1 MDLDAHL
8 ESGHGPLKEL
18 ETMRRSLRFGI
29 GLVGFVSI
37 LCGTLVGACGGSGG
51 GNGPDGGDGGGT
63 KPDTGGHPRDGGV
76 DGTTKIDTGSGDTGL
91 NFGDQQI
98 STDGAQASP
107 IPTTCVDSIT
117 RHSYIGCD
125 YWPTVTV
132 NPVYSMF
139 DYAVAVSNP
148 QSGPATITVS
158 GGALTAVKMVTIP
171 PTSVQTINL
180 PWVPALKGPDFA
192 QSTAVSDP
200 GPSRIVVGGGYHLT
214 SDVPVSVYQFNA
226 LEYEIEAGAPC
237 PGYGEAGAGAHCYSY
252 SNDASLL
259 LPTNVLTGNY
269 GVLAWP
275 SFGATP
281 GFLSVTATVDNTHV
295 TVNPTGRV
303 QGVPDAGPSFLSRGD
318 RYTYSLN
325 KGDVLEMFSDVG
337 DVNHAV
343 YNQDL
348 SGTIIQADQAVM
360 AFGGHYCT
368 YIPYDKKACDHLETS
383 LFPIETLGTEYI
395 VSLPHTPH
403 GEHQWVRILGLY
415 DNTKVVFDPPV
426 SGRNGAII
434 NTGEVL
440 ELPDVASSFAILADG
455 KVFVTQYMLGE
466 YDTVPDGGTPTPD
479 LGDPSESAAIT
490 LTQYRSSYTFL
501 APQTYTENWID
512 VLAPV
517 GASVKLDGVA
527 IPAASY
533 TKVGAQPF
541 AVAHQ
546 LLSSTGSQGHSIDS
560 ATPFGLV
567 VYGYGSRTSYMYPGG
582 LDLRVVAVKP
592 PPLPK

>member
-1 MDLDAHL
+1 
-8 ESGHGPLKEL
+8 
-18 ETMRRSLRFGI
+18 MRRSFRLGI
-29 GLVGFVSI
+29 GGVGIAGLVA
-37 LCGTLVGACGGSGG
+37 LALLGACGGSGG
-51 GNGPDGGDGGGT
+51 GNGPDGGDGGNADGGAHDAAVDTT
-63 KPDTGGHPRDGGV
+63 KQSDTGPSDV
-76 DGTTKIDTGSGDTGL
+76 MMI
-91 NFGDQQI
+91 NFGDRTI
-98 STDGAQASP
+98 STDGADTSP
-107 IPTTCVDSIT
+107 IPTTCSDSIE

-132 NPVYSMF
+132 NPVYSKF

-148 QSGPATITVS
+148 QVGPATVTVS
-158 GGALTAVKMVTIP
+158 GGALAVGIKVTIP
-171 PTSVQTINL
+171 ASSVQTINL

-192 QSTAVSDP
+192 QNTAVSDP
-200 GPSRIVVGGGYHLT
+200 GPSRIVVGGAYHLT
-214 SDVPVSVYQFNA
+214 TDVPVSVYQFNA

-237 PGYGEAGAGAHCYSY
+237 PGYGDSGAGPHCYSY

-281 GFLSVTATVDNTHV
+281 GFMSITATADKTNV
-295 TVNPTGRV
+295 TVYPTGRV

-318 RYTYSLN
+318 HYTYALN
-325 KGDVLEMFSDVG
+325 TGDVLEMFSDVG
-337 DVNHAV
+337 DINNPV

-348 SGTIIQADQAVM
+348 SGSIIEADQPVM

-403 GEHQWVRILGLY
+403 GEHEWVRILGLY
-415 DNTKVVFDPPV
+415 ENTEVAFDPPV
-426 SGRNGAII
+426 SGRNGAIL
-434 NTGEVL
+434 NTGDVL
-440 ELPDVASSFAILADG
+440 ELNDVASSFAILANG
-455 KVFVTQYMLGE
+455 KIFVTQYMLGE
-466 YDTVPDGGTPTPD
+466 YDTVPEGGAPVPD

-501 APQTYTENWID
+501 APQTYDENWID
-512 VLAPV
+512 VLAPM
-517 GASVKLDGVA
+517 GATVTLDGVT

-533 TKVGAQPF
+533 TQVGGQPF

-546 LLSSTGSQGHSIDS
+546 LLPATGSPGHSISS
-560 ATPFGLV
+560 ASPFGLV

-582 LDLRVVAVKP
+582 LDLRVVVVKP

>member
-1 MDLDAHL
+1 
-8 ESGHGPLKEL
+8 
-18 ETMRRSLRFGI
+18 MRGSFRL
-29 GLVGFVSI
+29 GLGVGLAGVVTVAGA
-37 LCGTLVGACGGSGG
+37 LLGACGGSS
-51 GNGPDGGDGGGT
+51 GNGGFDGGGT
-63 KPDTGGHPRDGGV
+63 KPESGVHDGGV
-76 DGTTKIDTGSGDTGL
+76 DTTVQTDTGPPDVI
-91 NFGDQQI
+91 NFGDQHI
-98 STDGAQASP
+98 SGEGGDTSP
-107 IPTTCVDSIT
+107 IPATCADSLE

-132 NPVYSMF
+132 NPVYSSF

-148 QSGPATITVS
+148 QTGPATIMVS
-158 GGALTAVKMVTIP
+158 GGALAVAIEVMIP
-171 PTSVQTINL
+171 ASSIQTINL

-192 QSTAVSDP
+192 QNTAVSDP
-200 GPSRIVVGGGYHLT
+200 GPSRIVVGGAYHLT
-214 SDVPVSVYQFNA
+214 SNVPVSVYQFNA
-226 LEYEIEAGAPC
+226 LEYEIDAGPPC
-237 PGYGEAGAGAHCYSY
+237 PGYGDSGAGPHCYSY

-281 GFLSVTATVDNTHV
+281 GFMSVTATANGTNV
-295 TVNPTGRV
+295 TVYPTGRV
-303 QGVPDAGPSFLSRGD
+303 QGVPDAGPPYMSRGEH
-318 RYTYSLN
+318 YTYSLN
-325 KGDVLEMFSDVG
+325 QGDVLEMFSDVG
-337 DVNHAV
+337 DINDPV

-348 SGTIIQADQAVM
+348 SGTIIEADQPVM

-403 GEHQWVRILGLY
+403 GEHEWVRILGLFE
-415 DNTKVVFDPPV
+415 NTKVAFDPPV
-426 SGRNGAII
+426 SGYSGAIL
-434 NTGEVL
+434 NTGDIL
-440 ELPDVASSFAILADG
+440 ELDNVASSFAILANG
-455 KVFVTQYMLGE
+455 KIFVTQYMLGE
-466 YDTVPDGGTPTPD
+466 YDTVPDGGTPVPD

-501 APQTYTENWID
+501 APQTYDENWID
-512 VLAPV
+512 VLAPM
-517 GASVKLDGVA
+517 GATVSLDGVA
-527 IPAASY
+527 ISSSSY
-533 TKVGAQPF
+533 TQVGSQPF

-546 LLSSTGSQGHSIDS
+546 LLASSGSGGHSIES
-560 ATPFGLV
+560 SVPFGLV

-582 LDLRVVAVKP
+582 LDLRVVNVMP

>member
-1 MDLDAHL
+1 MA
-8 ESGHGPLKEL
+8 
-18 ETMRRSLRFGI
+18 FGGAFI
-29 GLVGFVSI
+29 
-37 LCGTLVGACGGSGG
+37 GACGGSGG
-51 GNGPDGGDGGGT
+51 GTADGGDGGGMT
-63 KPDTGGHPRDGGV
+63 RDTSMSTDAPPPV
-76 DGTTKIDTGSGDTGL
+76 DRTMATDVADSGL
-91 NFGDQQI
+91 NFGDQHV
-98 STDGAQASP
+98 STDGAVASP
-107 IPTTCVDSIT
+107 IPTTCAESIS

-132 NPVYSMF
+132 NPVYSLF

-148 QSGPATITVS
+148 QSGAATITVS
-158 GGALTAVKMVTIP
+158 GGALSAPMIVKIP
-171 PTSVQTINL
+171 SASVQTITL

-192 QSTAVSDP
+192 ESTAVSDP
-200 GPSRIVVGGGYHLT
+200 GPSRIVVGGGYHLV
-214 SDVPVSVYQFNA
+214 SNVPVSVYQFNA

-237 PGYGEAGAGAHCYSY
+237 PGYGDSGAGAHCYSY

-281 GFLSVTATVDNTHV
+281 GFMSVTATVDNTHV

-303 QGVPDAGPSFLSRGD
+303 QGVPDAGPPFLSRGD
-318 RYTYSLN
+318 HYTYALN

-337 DVNHAV
+337 DINHAV

-348 SGTIIQADQAVM
+348 SGSIIQADQPVM

-395 VSLPHTPH
+395 VSMFWTPH

-426 SGRNGAII
+426 SGRNGAIL

-440 ELPDVASSFAILADG
+440 DLQNVSESFAILANG
-455 KVFVTQYMLGE
+455 KIFVTQYMLGE
-466 YDTVPDGGTPTPD
+466 YDLVPEGGTPVPD

-490 LTQYRSSYTFL
+490 LTQYRSSYSFL
-501 APQTYTENWID
+501 APQTYSKNWID
-512 VLAPV
+512 VIAPS
-517 GASVKLDGVA
+517 GAKIKLDGTE
-527 IPAASY
+527 IPAASFK
-533 TKVGAQPF
+533 KVGSQPF
-541 AVAHQ
+541 GVANE
-546 LLSSTGSQGHSIDS
+546 LLPSSGPQGHSIES
-560 ATPFGLV
+560 STPFGLV

-582 LDLRVVAVKP
+582 LDLRVVNVKP
-592 PPLPK
+592 PPPPK